1 MSCLGVV
8 SGWRVWVACFGGLS
22 GWRVRIACLDDVYS
36 TLYNNTANAISIT
49 TADIF
54 VLLVLLLV

>member
-1 MSCLGVV
+1 MSCLGGV
-8 SGWRVWVACFGGLS
+8 SGWRVLVACLGGVS
-22 GWRVRIACLDDVYS
+22 GWRVRIACLDGVYS
-36 TLYNNTANAISIT
+36 MFYNNTANAISIT